1 MNILWNIYHIIVMAL
16 GNATLI
22 ILLIYIFFV
31 IYRHFKMKSIIKK
44 YAKQLKDN
52 NFLKDAMGPMSD
64 EEKKK
69 MEETKYAKTTVSM
82 DFETMKVKKET
93 K

>member
-1 MNILWNIYHIIVMAL
+1 
-16 GNATLI
+16 
-22 ILLIYIFFV
+22 
-31 IYRHFKMKSIIKK
+31 MKSIIKK